1 MEAGMAVSY
10 PDIIG
15 EYVNSPERFETGGL
29 QYAGYFEPA
38 TIAPEQVANLFLFV
52 QNTLN
57 IPLTVNIQAGLP
69 QTGGLFGGGKT
80 VLKVLEPM
88 FQLKLASAEAGLLTL
103 PVTTTEHVK
112 EGQYPLTVEMKVT
125 GEGRGQIIRP
135 PQSQSK
141 LDQGLIES
149 PVGLNLVSA
158 LGATYTAKSVKKAT
172 FSLKIEG
179 DPEPPERAPRMKY
192 SYQTVWVEEN
202 AEFFNQAIQELNLRQ
217 VKLKNEITLEGLY
230 VTLYAESTLRFAD
243 AGLPLRI
250 GEAITLAKILT
261 YSCQYFLS
269 SPDRYNGLLVPM
281 WERAFAEGLDTTNA
295 LDVIRSVGYGHL
307 LKLALAISFGLVA
320 EALGRQ
326 FWPLHE
332 RQAVTDFI
340 ATSIESGQAIDP
352 EFLYLPLLMAGVLIS
367 PKIKMEDENVQHS
380 LALMKKAREAR
391 RDLFLDEDM
400 AQANQIFNQIMKK
413 ALA

>member
-1 MEAGMAVSY
+1 MAVSY

-15 EYVNSPERFETGGL
+15 EYVNNPERFETGGL
-29 QYAGYFEPA
+29 QYTGYFEP
-38 TIAPEQVANLFLFV
+38 TVIAPEQVANLFLFM

-57 IPLTVNIQAGLP
+57 LPLTVNIQAGLP
-69 QTGGLFGGGKT
+69 QTGGLFGGGKPI
-80 VLKVLEPM
+80 LKVLEPT
-88 FQLKLASAEAGLLTL
+88 FQLKLAGAEAGLLTL
-103 PVTTTEHVK
+103 PVTTTEHAK
-112 EGQYPLTVEMKVT
+112 AGEHPLTLEMKVT
-125 GEGRGQIIRP
+125 SEGRGQTIRP
-135 PQSQSK
+135 AQFQSK
-141 LDQGLIES
+141 LNEGPIDS
-149 PVGLNLVSA
+149 PVGLNLVST
-158 LGATYTAKSVKKAT
+158 LGATYAAKPVKKAT

-179 DPEPPERAPRMKY
+179 DPEPPERAPRMKHT
-192 SYQTVWVEEN
+192 YQTIWVEEN

-230 VTLYAESTLRFAD
+230 TTLYAESTVRFAD

-281 WERAFAEGLDTTNA
+281 WERAFEEGVDTTNA
-295 LDVIRSVGYGHL
+295 LDVIRSAGYSHL
-307 LKLALAISFGLVA
+307 LKLALAMSFGLVA
-320 EALGRQ
+320 EAVGRQ

-332 RQAVTDFI
+332 RQAVTNFI
-340 ATSIESGQAIDP
+340 AANIESGQPIDA
-352 EFLYLPLLMAGVLIS
+352 EFLYLPLLMAGVHIA
-367 PKIKMEDENVQHS
+367 PKIKMEGEDTRHS

-391 RDLFLDEDM
+391 QDLFLDEDM
-400 AQANQIFNQIMKK
+400 AQADQIFNQIMKK